1 MKSEKDYGL
10 LLRTL
15 AQKIQ
20 FLRKERGVTQEKMAD
35 FGFNYRHYQKIESG
49 TYSPSLRTL
58 HRVAQALGV
67 KISDLLP

>member
-20 FLRKERGVTQEKMAD
+20 FLRKERGFTQEKMAD